1 MVSWYQ
7 DEILNDEFSSQNQ
20 LLEPSSDESSQQSST
35 NISIISKLQ
44 QESSFSQ
51 ESYSEYLSVDLAL
64 LPQDFVTSPMD
75 FRRIFLGELT
85 LVMVL
90 HDIRQWYMRWFS
102 LRYFLRYFVFDY
114 TREKENGGL
123 WMDST
128 LSSSPI
134 FSIDSLS
141 DSSSHI
147 RTSGSDSPPT
157 NSSQYRWSYMEDG
170 WY

>member
-102 LRYFLRYFVFDY
+102 LRYFLRYLCSDY
-114 TREKENGGL
+114 TQGRENGGL
-123 WMDST
+123 WMDSMFSLLPT
-128 LSSSPI
+128 S
-134 FSIDSLS
+134 SIDSSS
-141 DSSSHI
+141 DSCNHI
-147 RTSGSDSPPT
+147 RISGSGSPPIS
-157 NSSQYRWSYMEDG
+157 SSQYRWSYMEDG